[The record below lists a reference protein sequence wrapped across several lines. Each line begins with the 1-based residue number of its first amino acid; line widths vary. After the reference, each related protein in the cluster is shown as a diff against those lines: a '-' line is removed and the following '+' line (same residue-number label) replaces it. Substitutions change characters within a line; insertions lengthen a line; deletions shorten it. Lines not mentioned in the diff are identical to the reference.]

1 MPHPLAKL
9 PPNSAGQNNET
20 MPYEWEIDL
29 EDVMDHDGIQ
39 VSNPD
44 QIMSS
49 SVLLPQTIST
59 DRDHISLVTT
69 LELDPLSPTVPLPT
83 VLSETD
89 ANMSSSMESL
99 PLAAINLAPL
109 DHTPSKAP
117 TYKLTPVPL
126 TIPLPKESNGAA
138 ASGQNSEGW
147 MDGTE
152 DGTAVSAEPGRM
164 HTLIYS
170 GLPIPLSSWPFTGT
184 LLDQNSWVL
193 WLPHYTWLCKYI
205 PANHPMDTGLK
216 SFWRYWEPC
225 PEKPW
230 RSSLPLLGGT
240 STFPNGLSQ
249 LPYTRVKPHYPL
261 CLAVTW
267 QQISTDC
274 AACWCWHQI
283 RTSSTSSSQ
292 RIQAMMWTGS
302 SCCVTLPTVLQ
313 CFRQKKATLIQD
325 IVLFLLRHGTPF
337 NTCVKWSQV
346 SLLPLPSMPLMVLG
360 WQPVKHKPTLSEYNF
375 YKKLCS
381 SFFDHPRSGA
391 AQLKGGIT
399 LCLALEGGGEQLDS
413 HVLEGPSDEVLMLVL
428 GTCISG
434 LHNTPKSLWDD
445 DLSEADMN
453 LLCGIYK
460 VYTGKSGQ
468 IIIPCHPHQP
478 S

>member
-1 MPHPLAKL
+1 MVSHESKPNPILLPNSTGQNDKSMSCEGEIEIEDEQARCGESPSFHLQAIHDHIPSAASHESMPHPLAKL

-170 GLPIPLSSWPFTGT
+170 GLPIPLSS
-184 LLDQNSWVL
+184 
-193 WLPHYTWLCKYI
+193 
-205 PANHPMDTGLK
+205 
-216 SFWRYWEPC
+216 
-225 PEKPW
+225 
-230 RSSLPLLGGT
+230 
-240 STFPNGLSQ
+240 
-249 LPYTRVKPHYPL
+249 
-261 CLAVTW
+261 
-267 QQISTDC
+267 
-274 AACWCWHQI
+274 
-283 RTSSTSSSQ
+283 
-292 RIQAMMWTGS
+292 
-302 SCCVTLPTVLQ
+302 
-313 CFRQKKATLIQD
+313 
-325 IVLFLLRHGTPF
+325 
-337 NTCVKWSQV
+337 
-346 SLLPLPSMPLMVLG
+346 
-360 WQPVKHKPTLSEYNF
+360 
-375 YKKLCS
+375 
-381 SFFDHPRSGA
+381 
-391 AQLKGGIT
+391 
-399 LCLALEGGGEQLDS
+399 
-413 HVLEGPSDEVLMLVL
+413 
-428 GTCISG
+428 
-434 LHNTPKSLWDD
+434 
-445 DLSEADMN
+445 
-453 LLCGIYK
+453 
-460 VYTGKSGQ
+460 
-468 IIIPCHPHQP
+468 
-478 S
+478 